1 LAGDVTQSAP
11 EGAKPG
17 APAPAYAPQRKRY
30 AVRFVAV
37 YGALV
42 VVLAAG
48 LTGLVVLVTQPAKK
62 PAPIWSSWKPVG
74 NDPALVANQI
84 AQYVS
89 GEYRFKDGKALVGIQ
104 AAEPS
109 VFAAAA
115 GVTIPVQAVVLRGQA
130 AVKGSIV
137 VHPANHALQYQ
148 LCGGGNSC
156 SIGRGKPTVARG
168 VVVRR
173 EAVEL
178 ALYTFKYV
186 SGIDSVIALLPPV
199 AQKPQL
205 AVYVRR
211 GDLAVQLRRPLR
223 TSLPPTPP
231 IPASGGTLQP
241 FPVDDVA
248 LSKVFK
254 TQPQQLQDGAAALVL
269 DPA

>member
-1 LAGDVTQSAP
+1 MTPSVP

-17 APAPAYAPQRKRY
+17 KPAYTPPRKRY
-30 AVRFVAV
+30 AARFVGV
-37 YGALV
+37 YAALF

-48 LTGLVVLVTQPAKK
+48 VTGLVLLVTQPAKK
-62 PAPIWSSWKPVG
+62 AAPIWSSWKPVG
-74 NDPALVANQI
+74 NDPALIANQI

-89 GEYRFKDGKALVGIQ
+89 GEYLFKDGKALVGIQ

-109 VFAAAA
+109 VFAVSSGAS
-115 GVTIPVQAVVLRGQA
+115 IPVQAVVLRGQA

-137 VHPANHALQYQ
+137 VHPTNHALQYQ
-148 LCGGGNSC
+148 LCGGGTGC
-156 SIGRGKPTVARG
+156 SIGRGKPSAARG

-186 SGIDSVIALLPPV
+186 PAIDSVIALLPPV

-211 GDLAVQLRRPLR
+211 SDLAAQLRSPLR
-223 TSLPPTPP
+223 ISLPPTPP
-231 IPASGGTLQP
+231 IPSSGGTLREL
-241 FPVDDVA
+241 PVDEVA

-254 TQPQQLQDGAAALVL
+254 SQPQQLQDGAAALVL